1 MSNPE
6 DDSTGTPEQ
15 GERSTGAGRPG
26 GGSSG
31 DHRRDGRGV
40 ESTERARSRPTAGG
54 SRDPPPAQ
62 TAGPRTER
70 PSDTVLFIRD
80 VVTSVGAVVLIGLY
94 IFTVS
99 GVWPPM
105 VAIESG
111 SMEPNMSKNDLIF
124 VMETDRFHPDAAHG
138 DTGVVTARA
147 GEAVDY
153 EKFGGP
159 GDVIIYNPRGNTQ
172 VTPIIH
178 RAMFWVEAG
187 ENWCDRAN
195 DEYISGTERCS
206 EAPHAGFITKGD
218 NNPTYD
224 QTGSGNLT
232 PVKPEWVVGTSEVQI
247 PGLGWLRLQ
256 F

>member
-1 MSNPE
+1 MSDPE
-6 DDSTGTPEQ
+6 DDSTATPDQ
-15 GERSTGAGRPG
+15 GERSTGADQPG
-26 GGSSG
+26 G
-31 DHRRDGRGV
+31 RRSDSQTGARR
-40 ESTERARSRPTAGG
+40 ETTETARSRPTAGG
-54 SRDPPPAQ
+54 SRDPPP
-62 TAGPRTER
+62 TRTTGPRTER

-94 IFTVS
+94 IFTIS

-124 VMETDRFHPDAAHG
+124 VMETDRFHPDAAHD
-138 DTGVVTARA
+138 DTGVVTAQA

-153 EKFGGP
+153 EQFGGP

-178 RAMFWVEAG
+178 RAMFWVEEG

-195 DEYISGTERCS
+195 DEYISGTEQCS

-224 QTGSGNLT
+224 QSGSGNLT

>member
-1 MSNPE
+1 MTHSG
-6 DDSTGTPEQ
+6 DDSAGGPEQ
-15 GERSTGAGRPG
+15 GDRPAGGEERPDTRPA
-26 GGSSG
+26 SG
-31 DHRRDGRGV
+31 QSPR
-40 ESTERARSRPTAGG
+40 ERPTAG
-54 SRDPPPAQ
+54 SRRDPPPKR
-62 TAGPRTER
+62 TGPRGDK
-70 PSDTVLFIRD
+70 PSETVLFVRD
-80 VVTSVGAVVLIGLY
+80 VATSVGAVVLIGLY
-94 IFTVS
+94 IFTIS

-138 DTGVVTARA
+138 ESGVVTARA
-147 GEAVDY
+147 AEDIDY
-153 EKFGGP
+153 EKFGQP
-159 GDVIIYNPRGNTQ
+159 GDVIIYNPQGNTE

-187 ENWCDRAN
+187 ENWCDKAN
-195 DEYISGTERCS
+195 DEYISGTSQCS

-224 QTGSGNLT
+224 QSGSGNLE
-232 PVKPEWVVGTSEVQI
+232 PVRPNWVVGTAEVQI

>member
-6 DDSTGTPEQ
+6 DDSTSASKQ
-15 GERSTGAGRPG
+15 GNGSTGTNQTGGRNSG
-26 GGSSG
+26 GYVGE
-31 DHRRDGRGV
+31 GRGA
-40 ESTERARSRPTAGG
+40 ESTETDRSRPTAGG
-54 SRDPPPAQ
+54 SRNPPPAR

-70 PSDTVLFIRD
+70 PSDSVLFIRD

-94 IFTVS
+94 IFTIS

-124 VMETDRFHPDAAHG
+124 VMETDRFHPEAAHG
-138 DTGVVTARA
+138 ETGVVTARA
-147 GEAVDY
+147 GEESNY
-153 EKFGGP
+153 EQFGES
-159 GDVIIYNPRGNTQ
+159 GDVIIYNPRGNTE

-178 RAMFWVEAG
+178 RAMFWVEEG

-232 PVKPEWVVGTSEVQI
+232 PVKPKWVVGTAEVQI

>member
-1 MSNPE
+1 MSE
-6 DDSTGTPEQ
+6 SGDDSTPDT
-15 GERSTGAGRPG
+15 RP
-26 GGSSG
+26 SSEEPPRG
-31 DHRRDGRGV
+31 RDGEGNR
-40 ESTERARSRPTAGG
+40 RNRPSAGG
-54 SRDPPPAQ
+54 RRDPPPER
-62 TAGPRTER
+62 TGPRSDD
-70 PSDTVLFIRD
+70 PSEAALFVRD
-80 VVTSVGAVVLIGLY
+80 IATSVGAVVLIGLY
-94 IFTVS
+94 IFTIS

-147 GEAVDY
+147 ADDIGY
-153 EKFGGP
+153 EKFGQP
-159 GDVIIYNPRGNTQ
+159 GDVIIYTPQGNTE

-195 DEYISGTERCS
+195 DEFISGTKQCS

-218 NNPTYD
+218 DNPTYD
-224 QTGSGNLT
+224 QSGSGNLQ
-232 PVKPEWVVGTSEVQI
+232 PVKPKWVVGTAEVQI